1 MNRIERI
8 LAPVELTVCVGGG
21 GKGMGEVHVYVPQP
35 FPVVSFYYSFTYFFH
50 LISILGN

>member
-8 LAPVELTVCVGGG
+8 LAPMELTVCVCGD
-21 GKGMGEVHVYVPQP
+21 KGTGEVHVCVPQP